1 MHCINTYCV
10 MYTIINF
17 IYIILLYIYYFKQ
30 YYLYIK
36 YKKILYF
43 IYIQYIIYHSMKS
56 LIYFLILAIFWL
68 KFLTYCLKSM
78 LANSSIVALACPISP
93 LLLISFRIFRFI
105 QAIITYST
113 IICSYLIQYGSD
125 PHFRI
130 LGSGFGIL
138 KRIFEF
144 IDGLLWNFL
153 LLFVLI
159 VYGNHVIGFYIVIA
173 S

>member
-93 LLLISFRIFRFI
+93 LLLISFRIFSFYSSYYYIFNNNLFI
-105 QAIITYST
+105 
-113 IICSYLIQYGSD
+113 SD
-125 PHFRI
+125 
-130 LGSGFGIL
+130 
-138 KRIFEF
+138 
-144 IDGLLWNFL
+144 
-153 LLFVLI
+153 I
-159 VYGNHVIGFYIVIA
+159 VWIRSSFQD
-173 S
+173 SRQWFWDFKEDF